1 MRRTV
6 KDANLF
12 GRLYDPVMELP
23 ENLGLR
29 RLREEVL
36 RGLQG
41 RVLELGIGTGRNLP
55 LYPSTVEE
63 LSGIDPD
70 QVMLRRA
77 QKRAR
82 KAPFPVGLI
91 PVSAEQLPFEEA
103 SFDAVV
109 ATLAFCT
116 IPDPQKA
123 LREVRRVL
131 KGGGEFRL
139 LEHVRIEREPVRW
152 AQEKATPVWKHV
164 AGGCHL
170 DRDTLAAVR
179 EAGFEVERV
188 DRHLEGL
195 MLGIFARSPE
205 SGD

>member
-1 MRRTV
+1 MR
-6 KDANLF
+6 DANLF

-29 RLREEVL
+29 RLREQIL
-36 RGLQG
+36 RGLRG

-55 LYPSTVEE
+55 LYPSAVEG

-70 QVMLRRA
+70 EVMLRRA
-77 QKRAR
+77 EKRAG
-82 KAPFPVGLI
+82 KAPFAVDLI

-103 SFDAVV
+103 SFDAAV

-152 AQEKATPVWKHV
+152 LQEKATPLWKRV

-188 DRHLEGL
+188 DRHLDGL
-195 MLGIFARSPE
+195 MLGIFARSRQE
-205 SGD
+205 G

>member
-1 MRRTV
+1 VRSAM
-6 KDANLF
+6 KAANLF

-23 ENLGLR
+23 ENMGLR
-29 RLREEVL
+29 RLREQVL
-36 RGLQG
+36 QSLRG
-41 RVLELGIGTGRNLP
+41 RVLELGIGTGRNFP
-55 LYPSTVEE
+55 LYPSTVEG

-77 QKRAR
+77 EKRAR
-82 KAPFPVGLI
+82 KAPFPVDLI
-91 PVSAEQLPFEEA
+91 LVSAEQLPFEEV
-103 SFDAVV
+103 SFDAAV
-109 ATLAFCT
+109 ATLTFCT
-116 IPDPQKA
+116 IPDPQRA

-131 KGGGEFRL
+131 KRGGEFRL

-152 AQEKATPVWKHV
+152 AQEKATPVWKRV

-188 DRHLEGL
+188 ERYLGGV
-195 MLGIFARSPE
+195 MLGIFARNS
-205 SGD
+205 